1 MKKTTIIL
9 FFSIFM
15 SAVIFANSPYK
26 NEVFVK
32 GSEINMQKYVKFCK
46 ANTKI
51 KDLYVQKYEVTREEF
66 EEYLDYFG
74 YNQLKEFSKDGGLFT
89 YKNMM
94 KYPECAAVLITFYDA
109 CKYCNWRSEREGLE
123 PAYDIKGELPFSVEY
138 FQWKQEN
145 GKWVYYVPKMPEIK
159 LNQNANGYR
168 LPTLNE
174 YFYLLLGGEKGI
186 EDKWW
191 EGIDI
196 TEYEYFTS
204 QSTARVGSLK
214 SNPLGIYDLFSNASE
229 WIFGELNSFYEDDP
243 VNTVKNAIGYSL
255 KKNSLQDFNLLQYFS
270 NKKTLSPVSPLVRGF
285 IGMRMVRNAE

>member
-1 MKKTTIIL
+1 M
-9 FFSIFM
+9 
-15 SAVIFANSPYK
+15 P
-26 NEVFVK
+26 
-32 GSEINMQKYVKFCK
+32 
-46 ANTKI
+46 
-51 KDLYVQKYEVTREEF
+51 
-66 EEYLDYFG
+66 
-74 YNQLKEFSKDGGLFT
+74 
-89 YKNMM
+89 
-94 KYPECAAVLITFYDA
+94 
-109 CKYCNWRSEREGLE
+109 
-123 PAYDIKGELPFSVEY
+123 SV
-138 FQWKQEN
+138 
-145 GKWVYYVPKMPEIK
+145 
-159 LNQNANGYR
+159 
-168 LPTLNE
+168 NE
-174 YFYLLLGGEKGI
+174 YFYLLLGGENGI
-186 EDKWW
+186 RNKWW